1 MCTILIWLFFVQSLH
16 EKKMADNEK
25 KFEIRLDQ
33 QKSEIT
39 AQVTHMWLLFNDKRS
54 YYIYM
59 HKDHTFNYK
68 YAACKLHCHLYVHGS
83 SNCH

>member
-1 MCTILIWLFFVQSLH
+1 MLIILLSVVWNLKTCGLNKFVYNSNLAFLFIQSLH

-39 AQVTHMWLLFNDKRS
+39 AQVTHIWLMFNNEMS
-54 YYIYM
+54 TYINV
-59 HKDHTFNYK
+59 HNDHTSY
-68 YAACKLHCHLYVHGS
+68 
-83 SNCH
+83 

>member
-1 MCTILIWLFFVQSLH
+1 VAETDVCNFNLHFLQSLH

-39 AQVTHMWLLFNDKRS
+39 AQVIHIWLIFSD
-54 YYIYM
+54 YYA
-59 HKDHTFNYK
+59 NYVVP
-68 YAACKLHCHLYVHGS
+68 YAWIKQLS
-83 SNCH
+83 